1 MSTVIDRDLKGTVY
15 ELFILLLSVLSIV
28 NAIGVGLAQLVG
40 ARGPAGE
47 VVLTV
52 DAIIAPIFLT
62 DFLYRL
68 KTADSRRD
76 YFLHRFGW
84 ADLLGTLPV
93 LRILRIVRVVRVV
106 RSFRHQPPGRLVGEL
121 SAARA
126 LATFLVTLFLVI
138 VVTEVAGATIYYA
151 ESGAAG
157 SNIAS
162 ASDAIWWALV
172 TITTVGYG
180 DRFPV
185 TDQGRVIGG
194 FLLFAGIGLFSVLTG
209 FIANVFLSPHRR
221 MRLVR
226 RGDDDVR
233 AAMDAARG
241 LLAEQEDRTSAIRE
255 RLDELDRLLARQ
267 QGGSEGDERRPGT
280 AA

>member
-52 DAIIAPIFLT
+52 DAIIAPIFLA

-241 LLAEQEDRTSAIRE
+241 LLAEQEDRISAIRE

>member
-52 DAIIAPIFLT
+52 DAIIAPIFLA